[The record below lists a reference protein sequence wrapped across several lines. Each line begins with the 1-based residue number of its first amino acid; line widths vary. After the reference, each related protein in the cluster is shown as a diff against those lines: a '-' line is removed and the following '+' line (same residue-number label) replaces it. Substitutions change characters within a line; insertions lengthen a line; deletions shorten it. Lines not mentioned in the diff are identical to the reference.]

1 MITKTMLRA
10 TVISA
15 VLSYSSF
22 TQADGLSDL
31 KEALKN
37 LTGEAPLS
45 ALVESYYTEKRGK
58 KKKQK
63 TKSGLIQVSLSES
76 SHGFNLSY
84 DQETLTKLDV
94 ESSEKEQNE
103 EAQTPT
109 LNALDGVGVDE
120 MRNMLSAAP
129 NLLRFINKAQFL
141 NEESIE
147 HDSQKIRQ
155 LNFDLPL
162 EAIIE
167 NKEVHEYVDDFSGK
181 LHIKIDDQ
189 GVPIESSIFFEGN
202 GSAYIFFSMD
212 LTQSSQNFY
221 TLVKDRLVNV
231 KKTFEMK
238 RSSTWGDTQSNG
250 YKILIVNPTELNT
263 AANY

>member
-1 MITKTMLRA
+1 MTKTILRA
-10 TVISA
+10 TAISV

-22 TQADGLSDL
+22 AQADGLTDL
-31 KEALKN
+31 KTALKN

-58 KKKQK
+58 KKKEK
-63 TKSGLIQVSLSES
+63 TKNGLIQVSLSES

-84 DQETLTKLDV
+84 DQETLAKLDV

-103 EAQTPT
+103 EANTPT
-109 LNALDGVGVDE
+109 LNALAGVGVDE

-141 NEESIE
+141 NEEYIE
-147 HDSQKIRQ
+147 HDSQQIRQ

-167 NKEVHEYVDDFSGK
+167 NKEVHEYVDEFTGK
-181 LHIKIDDQ
+181 FHIKIDNN
-189 GVPIESSIFFEGN
+189 GVPIESNIFFEGN

-212 LTQSSQNFY
+212 ITQSSNNFY
-221 TLVKDRLVNV
+221 SLIEDRLVNI

-238 RSSTWGDTQSNG
+238 RSSTWGDTQSSG
-250 YKILIVNPTELNT
+250 YKILIVNPTEVNI
-263 AANY
+263 AATH